1 MPKQPETGR
10 TAAIMRSSS
19 TTRIRSRG
27 RVELGRL
34 ALGCFALRRNLADV
48 YCIGHSGGVAY
59 KAPHSRERKRGTQ
72 FWSASLSPLR
82 CGRIML
88 LGRGKPVAFIVDDQP
103 GFALTLSIIY
113 KKRVSRR
120 APSRSRV
127 TLCKFFAYR
136 LPTPAHQRCRDDTIV
151 GFRSCNPSPRTLP
164 NAR

>member
-59 KAPHSRERKRGTQ
+59 KAPHSRERKRGNSVLVGE
-72 FWSASLSPLR
+72 FVASALWENHAAWTRKASGIHRGRPTWVRSDPFDHLQKEGFETRPFTEPRDALQVLR
-82 CGRIML
+82 I
-88 LGRGKPVAFIVDDQP
+88 Q
-103 GFALTLSIIY
+103 TS
-113 KKRVSRR
+113 
-120 APSRSRV
+120 
-127 TLCKFFAYR
+127 
-136 LPTPAHQRCRDDTIV
+136 DT
-151 GFRSCNPSPRTLP
+151 C
-164 NAR
+164 